1 MSYILDALQR
11 ADAERGRGNV
21 PGLHARQLPT
31 ALEEAATART
41 GLPRPLVWGGLL
53 VLALATTV
61 AGLWMWR
68 SPASPSSPVA
78 AAPATANQPA
88 PATTPV
94 ASPPVPAAVPV
105 VPVVPAVPVAPVVS
119 PAAPT
124 APIATPPAALAPSA
138 AASVGAPPAHPAT
151 VQAAAVARTAPQPA
165 PTAPSAAS
173 DTPVTP
179 AVAPVSA
186 TPAPRATTAPAS
198 TGPAGGSAAPAEAP
212 LLSGLPED
220 LRRQI
225 PALVITGVVHA
236 DNPAQRLLVVNNQV
250 LTQDGQL
257 GPDLVLETIGS
268 RHSVFRFRGTRFR
281 VANQ

>member
-41 GLPRPLVWGGLL
+41 GLRGPLVWGGLL
-53 VLALATTV
+53 VLVLAATV

-68 SPASPSSPVA
+68 SPASPSAPVA
-78 AAPATANQPA
+78 MATASQPA
-88 PATTPV
+88 PAATPV
-94 ASPPVPAAVPV
+94 ASPPLPAAVPA
-105 VPVVPAVPVAPVVS
+105 VPAAPAAPVAPVVS

-138 AASVGAPPAHPAT
+138 PASVGAPSAPSAT

-165 PTAPSAAS
+165 ATAPPAAS

-179 AVAPVSA
+179 AVAPASA
-186 TPAPRATTAPAS
+186 TPAPRAATAPAS
-198 TGPAGGSAAPAEAP
+198 TSPAGGSAAPAEAP

>member
-31 ALEEAATART
+31 ALEEAAAART
-41 GLPRPLVWGGLL
+41 GLRGPLVWGGLL
-53 VLALATTV
+53 VLVLAATV

-78 AAPATANQPA
+78 AAPATASQPA
-88 PATTPV
+88 PAATPV
-94 ASPPVPAAVPV
+94 ASPPLPAAVP
-105 VPVVPAVPVAPVVS
+105 AAPVAPVVS

-138 AASVGAPPAHPAT
+138 AASVGAPPAPPAT
-151 VQAAAVARTAPQPA
+151 VQAAAVARAAPQPA
-165 PTAPSAAS
+165 PTAPPAAS
-173 DTPVTP
+173 VTP

-186 TPAPRATTAPAS
+186 TPAPRAATVPAS
-198 TGPAGGSAAPAEAP
+198 TSPTGSSATPAEAP

-225 PALVITGVVHA
+225 PALAITGVVHA

>member
-53 VLALATTV
+53 VLVLAATV

-68 SPASPSSPVA
+68 SPASPSAPVVT
-78 AAPATANQPA
+78 ATASQTA

-94 ASPPVPAAVPV
+94 ASPPLPAAVPV
-105 VPVVPAVPVAPVVS
+105 MPAVPVAPVVS

-138 AASVGAPPAHPAT
+138 AASVGAPPAPPAT

-165 PTAPSAAS
+165 ATAPPAAS

-179 AVAPVSA
+179 AVAPASA
-186 TPAPRATTAPAS
+186 TPAPRAATAPAS
-198 TGPAGGSAAPAEAP
+198 TSPAGGSAAPAEAP

>member
-31 ALEEAATART
+31 ALEEAAAART
-41 GLPRPLVWGGLL
+41 GLRRPLVWGGLL
-53 VLALATTV
+53 VLVLAATV

-68 SPASPSSPVA
+68 SPASPSAPVVT
-78 AAPATANQPA
+78 ATASQTA

-94 ASPPVPAAVPV
+94 ASPPLPAA

-124 APIATPPAALAPSA
+124 APTATPPAALAPSA
-138 AASVGAPPAHPAT
+138 PASVGAPPAPPAT
-151 VQAAAVARTAPQPA
+151 VQAAAVARAAPQPA
-165 PTAPSAAS
+165 ATAPPAAS

-179 AVAPVSA
+179 AVAPASA
-186 TPAPRATTAPAS
+186 TPAPRAATAPAPTS
-198 TGPAGGSAAPAEAP
+198 PTGSSATPAEAP

>member
-41 GLPRPLVWGGLL
+41 GLRGPLVWGGLL
-53 VLALATTV
+53 VLVLAATV

-68 SPASPSSPVA
+68 SPASPSAPVVT
-78 AAPATANQPA
+78 ATASQPA
-88 PATTPV
+88 PAATPV
-94 ASPPVPAAVPV
+94 ASPPLPAAVPA
-105 VPVVPAVPVAPVVS
+105 VPAAPAAPVAPVVS

-138 AASVGAPPAHPAT
+138 PASVGAPPAPPAT

-165 PTAPSAAS
+165 ATAPPAAS

-179 AVAPVSA
+179 AVAPASA
-186 TPAPRATTAPAS
+186 TPAPRAATAPAS
-198 TGPAGGSAAPAEAP
+198 TSPAGGSAAPAEAP

>member
-31 ALEEAATART
+31 ALEEAAAART
-41 GLPRPLVWGGLL
+41 GLRGPLVWGGLL
-53 VLALATTV
+53 VLVLAATV

-94 ASPPVPAAVPV
+94 ASPPLPAAVPV
-105 VPVVPAVPVAPVVS
+105 MPAVPVAPVVS

-138 AASVGAPPAHPAT
+138 AASVGAPPAPPAT

-165 PTAPSAAS
+165 ATAPPGHNARRCSPDPGTQPS
-173 DTPVTP
+173 PHP
-179 AVAPVSA
+179 AMTKAI
-186 TPAPRATTAPAS
+186 
-198 TGPAGGSAAPAEAP
+198 AGNS
-212 LLSGLPED
+212 
-220 LRRQI
+220 
-225 PALVITGVVHA
+225 
-236 DNPAQRLLVVNNQV
+236 
-250 LTQDGQL
+250 
-257 GPDLVLETIGS
+257 
-268 RHSVFRFRGTRFR
+268 
-281 VANQ
+281 

>member
-31 ALEEAATART
+31 ALEEAAAART
-41 GLPRPLVWGGLL
+41 GLRGPLVWGGLL
-53 VLALATTV
+53 VLVLAATV

-88 PATTPV
+88 PAATPV
-94 ASPPVPAAVPV
+94 ASPPLPAAVPV
-105 VPVVPAVPVAPVVS
+105 VPAAPVAPVVS

-138 AASVGAPPAHPAT
+138 AASVGAPPAPPAT
-151 VQAAAVARTAPQPA
+151 VQAAAVARAAPQPA
-165 PTAPSAAS
+165 PTAPPAAS

-186 TPAPRATTAPAS
+186 TPAPRAATAPAPTS
-198 TGPAGGSAAPAEAP
+198 PTGSSATPAEAP

>member
-31 ALEEAATART
+31 ALEEAAAART
-41 GLPRPLVWGGLL
+41 GLRGPLVWGGLL
-53 VLALATTV
+53 VLVLAATV

-68 SPASPSSPVA
+68 SPASPSAPVVT
-78 AAPATANQPA
+78 ATASQTA

-94 ASPPVPAAVPV
+94 AGPPLPAA

-138 AASVGAPPAHPAT
+138 AASVGAPPAPPAT

-165 PTAPSAAS
+165 PTAPPAAS
-173 DTPVTP
+173 VTPVVVP
-179 AVAPVSA
+179 ASA
-186 TPAPRATTAPAS
+186 TPAPRAATAPAPTS
-198 TGPAGGSAAPAEAP
+198 PTGSSAAPAEAP
-212 LLSGLPED
+212 LLRGLPED

>member
-41 GLPRPLVWGGLL
+41 GLRGPLVWGGLL
-53 VLALATTV
+53 VLVLAATV

-68 SPASPSSPVA
+68 SPASPSAPVVT
-78 AAPATANQPA
+78 ATASQPA
-88 PATTPV
+88 PAATPV
-94 ASPPVPAAVPV
+94 ASPPLPAA

-124 APIATPPAALAPSA
+124 APTATPPAALAPSA
-138 AASVGAPPAHPAT
+138 PASVDAPPAPPAT
-151 VQAAAVARTAPQPA
+151 VQAAAVARAAPQPA
-165 PTAPSAAS
+165 PTAPPAAS

-179 AVAPVSA
+179 AVAPASA
-186 TPAPRATTAPAS
+186 TPAPRAATAPAS
-198 TGPAGGSAAPAEAP
+198 TSPAGGSATPAEAP

>member
-31 ALEEAATART
+31 ALEEAAAART
-41 GLPRPLVWGGLL
+41 GLRGPLVWGGLL
-53 VLALATTV
+53 VLVLAATV

-68 SPASPSSPVA
+68 SPASPSAPVVT
-78 AAPATANQPA
+78 ATASQPA
-88 PATTPV
+88 PAATPV
-94 ASPPVPAAVPV
+94 ASPTLPAA

-124 APIATPPAALAPSA
+124 APTATPPATLAPSA
-138 AASVGAPPAHPAT
+138 PASVGAPPAAPAT

-165 PTAPSAAS
+165 ATAPPAAS
-173 DTPVTP
+173 VTPVTP
-179 AVAPVSA
+179 IVAPASA
-186 TPAPRATTAPAS
+186 TPAPRAATAPAPTS
-198 TGPAGGSAAPAEAP
+198 PAGGSAAPAEPP

>member
-41 GLPRPLVWGGLL
+41 GLRGPLVWGGLL
-53 VLALATTV
+53 VLVLAATV

-68 SPASPSSPVA
+68 SPASPSAPVVT
-78 AAPATANQPA
+78 ATASQPA
-88 PATTPV
+88 PAATPV
-94 ASPPVPAAVPV
+94 TSPPLPAA

-124 APIATPPAALAPSA
+124 APTATPPAALAPSA
-138 AASVGAPPAHPAT
+138 PASVGAPPAPPTT
-151 VQAAAVARTAPQPA
+151 VQAAAVARAAPQPA

-173 DTPVTP
+173 VTPVVVP
-179 AVAPVSA
+179 ASA
-186 TPAPRATTAPAS
+186 TPAPRAATAPAPTS
-198 TGPAGGSAAPAEAP
+198 PAGGSAAPAEAP

>member
-41 GLPRPLVWGGLL
+41 GLRGPLVWGGLL
-53 VLALATTV
+53 VLVLAATV

-78 AAPATANQPA
+78 AAPATASQPA
-88 PATTPV
+88 PAATPV
-94 ASPPVPAAVPV
+94 TSPPLPAA

-124 APIATPPAALAPSA
+124 APTATPPAALAPSA
-138 AASVGAPPAHPAT
+138 PASVGAPPAPSAT
-151 VQAAAVARTAPQPA
+151 VQAAAVARAAPQPA
-165 PTAPSAAS
+165 PTERPAAS

-186 TPAPRATTAPAS
+186 TPAPRAATAPAPTS
-198 TGPAGGSAAPAEAP
+198 PAGGSAAPAEAP

>member
-31 ALEEAATART
+31 ALEEAAAART
-41 GLPRPLVWGGLL
+41 GLRGPLVWGGLL
-53 VLALATTV
+53 VLVLAATV

-68 SPASPSSPVA
+68 SPASPSAPVVT
-78 AAPATANQPA
+78 ATASQPA
-88 PATTPV
+88 PAATPV
-94 ASPPVPAAVPV
+94 ASPPLPAAVPA
-105 VPVVPAVPVAPVVS
+105 VPAAPAAPVAPVVS

-138 AASVGAPPAHPAT
+138 PASVDAPPAPPAT
-151 VQAAAVARTAPQPA
+151 VQAAAVARAAPQPA
-165 PTAPSAAS
+165 PTAPPAAS
-173 DTPVTP
+173 DTPATP

-186 TPAPRATTAPAS
+186 TPAPRAATAPAPTS
-198 TGPAGGSAAPAEAP
+198 PAGSSAAPAEAP

>member
-31 ALEEAATART
+31 ALEEAAAART
-41 GLPRPLVWGGLL
+41 GLRGPLVWGGLL
-53 VLALATTV
+53 VLVLAATV

-124 APIATPPAALAPSA
+124 APTATPPAALAPSA
-138 AASVGAPPAHPAT
+138 AASVGAPPAPPAT

-165 PTAPSAAS
+165 PTAPPAAS
-173 DTPVTP
+173 VTPVVVP
-179 AVAPVSA
+179 ASA
-186 TPAPRATTAPAS
+186 TPAPRAATAPAPTS
-198 TGPAGGSAAPAEAP
+198 PTGSSAAPAEAP

>member
-31 ALEEAATART
+31 ALEEVATART
-41 GLPRPLVWGGLL
+41 GLRGPLVWGGLL
-53 VLALATTV
+53 VLVLAATV

-78 AAPATANQPA
+78 AAPATASQPA
-88 PATTPV
+88 PAATPV
-94 ASPPVPAAVPV
+94 ASPPLPAA

-124 APIATPPAALAPSA
+124 APTATPPAALAPSA
-138 AASVGAPPAHPAT
+138 AASVGAPPAPPAT

-165 PTAPSAAS
+165 ATAPPAAS

-179 AVAPVSA
+179 AVAPASA
-186 TPAPRATTAPAS
+186 TPAPRAATAPAPTS
-198 TGPAGGSAAPAEAP
+198 PAGSSAAPAETP

-225 PALVITGVVHA
+225 PALAITGVVHA

>member
-31 ALEEAATART
+31 ALEEAAAART
-41 GLPRPLVWGGLL
+41 GLRGPLVWGGLL
-53 VLALATTV
+53 VLVLAATV

-68 SPASPSSPVA
+68 SPASPSAPVVT
-78 AAPATANQPA
+78 ATASQPA
-88 PATTPV
+88 PAATPV
-94 ASPPVPAAVPV
+94 ASPTLPAA

-124 APIATPPAALAPSA
+124 APTATPTATLAPSA
-138 AASVGAPPAHPAT
+138 PASVGAPPAAPAT

-165 PTAPSAAS
+165 ATAPPAAS
-173 DTPVTP
+173 VTPVTP
-179 AVAPVSA
+179 IVAPASA
-186 TPAPRATTAPAS
+186 TPAPRAATAPAPTS
-198 TGPAGGSAAPAEAP
+198 PAGGSAAPAEPP

>member
-31 ALEEAATART
+31 ALEEAAAART
-41 GLPRPLVWGGLL
+41 GLRGPLVWGGLL
-53 VLALATTV
+53 VLVLAATV

-88 PATTPV
+88 PAATPV
-94 ASPPVPAAVPV
+94 ASPPLPAAVPV
-105 VPVVPAVPVAPVVS
+105 MPAVPVAPVVS

-165 PTAPSAAS
+165 PTAPPAAS
-173 DTPVTP
+173 VTPVVVP
-179 AVAPVSA
+179 ASA
-186 TPAPRATTAPAS
+186 TPAPRAATAPAPTS
-198 TGPAGGSAAPAEAP
+198 PTGSSATPAEAP

>member
-31 ALEEAATART
+31 ALEEAAAART
-41 GLPRPLVWGGLL
+41 GLRGPLVWGGLL

-68 SPASPSSPVA
+68 SPASPSAPVVT
-78 AAPATANQPA
+78 ATASQPA
-88 PATTPV
+88 PAVTPV
-94 ASPPVPAAVPV
+94 ASPPLPAAVPV
-105 VPVVPAVPVAPVVS
+105 VPAVPVVS

-124 APIATPPAALAPSA
+124 APTATPPAALAPSA
-138 AASVGAPPAHPAT
+138 PASVGAPPAAPAT

-165 PTAPSAAS
+165 ATAPPAAS
-173 DTPVTP
+173 VTPVTP

-186 TPAPRATTAPAS
+186 TPTPRASTVPAS
-198 TGPAGGSAAPAEAP
+198 TSPIGGSATPAEAP

>member
-31 ALEEAATART
+31 ALEEAAAART
-41 GLPRPLVWGGLL
+41 GLRGPLVWGGLL
-53 VLALATTV
+53 VLVLAATV

-68 SPASPSSPVA
+68 SPASPSAPVVT
-78 AAPATANQPA
+78 ATASQPA
-88 PATTPV
+88 PAATPV
-94 ASPPVPAAVPV
+94 ASPPLPAA

-138 AASVGAPPAHPAT
+138 PASVGAPPAPPAT
-151 VQAAAVARTAPQPA
+151 VQAAAVARAAPQPA
-165 PTAPSAAS
+165 ATAPSAAS
-173 DTPVTP
+173 VTPVTP

-186 TPAPRATTAPAS
+186 TPAPRAATAPAPTS
-198 TGPAGGSAAPAEAP
+198 PTGSSAAPAEAP

>member
-31 ALEEAATART
+31 ALEEAAASRT
-41 GLPRPLVWGGLL
+41 GLRGPMVWGGLL
-53 VLALATTV
+53 VLAATV

-68 SPASPSSPVA
+68 SPAPPSVPVA
-78 AAPATANQPA
+78 AAPVIANQPA
-88 PATTPV
+88 PAATPV
-94 ASPPVPAAVPV
+94 ASPPLPAAVP
-105 VPVVPAVPVAPVVS
+105 AVTVALITPVVS
-119 PAAPT
+119 PAA
-124 APIATPPAALAPSA
+124 LAPSVPAPA
-138 AASVGAPPAHPAT
+138 AAGASPAT
-151 VQAAAVARTAPQPA
+151 PAPVQAAAVVSAAPQPA
-165 PTAPSAAS
+165 RPAPAAAPV
-173 DTPVTP
+173 TPVTP
-179 AVAPVSA
+179 DVAPVSA
-186 TPAPRATTAPAS
+186 APALRSAPVPAPTS
-198 TGPAGGSAAPAEAP
+198 PAGGSAAPAEAP

>member
-53 VLALATTV
+53 VLVLAATV

-68 SPASPSSPVA
+68 SPASPSAPVVT
-78 AAPATANQPA
+78 ATASQTA

-94 ASPPVPAAVPV
+94 ASPPLPAAVPV
-105 VPVVPAVPVAPVVS
+105 MPAVPVAPVVS

-138 AASVGAPPAHPAT
+138 AASVGAPPAPPAT

-165 PTAPSAAS
+165 PTAPPAAS
-173 DTPVTP
+173 VTPVVVP
-179 AVAPVSA
+179 ASA
-186 TPAPRATTAPAS
+186 TPAPRAATAPAPTS
-198 TGPAGGSAAPAEAP
+198 PTGSSAAPAEAP
-212 LLSGLPED
+212 LLRGLPED

>member
-41 GLPRPLVWGGLL
+41 GLRGPLVWGGLL
-53 VLALATTV
+53 VLVLAATV

-68 SPASPSSPVA
+68 SPASPSAPVVT
-78 AAPATANQPA
+78 ATASQTA

-138 AASVGAPPAHPAT
+138 PASVDAPPAHPAT

-165 PTAPSAAS
+165 PTAPPAAS
-173 DTPVTP
+173 VTPVVVP
-179 AVAPVSA
+179 ASA
-186 TPAPRATTAPAS
+186 TPAPRAATAPAPTS
-198 TGPAGGSAAPAEAP
+198 PTGSSAAPAEAP

>member
-41 GLPRPLVWGGLL
+41 GLRGPLVWGGLL
-53 VLALATTV
+53 VLVLAATV

-68 SPASPSSPVA
+68 SPASPSAPVVT
-78 AAPATANQPA
+78 ATASQPA
-88 PATTPV
+88 PAATPV
-94 ASPPVPAAVPV
+94 ASPPLPAA

-124 APIATPPAALAPSA
+124 APTATPPAALAPSA
-138 AASVGAPPAHPAT
+138 PASVDAPPAPPAT
-151 VQAAAVARTAPQPA
+151 VQAAAVARAAPQPA
-165 PTAPSAAS
+165 PTAPPAAS

-179 AVAPVSA
+179 AVAPASA
-186 TPAPRATTAPAS
+186 TPAPRAATAPAS
-198 TGPAGGSAAPAEAP
+198 TSPAGGSAAPAEAP

>member
-31 ALEEAATART
+31 ALEEAAAART
-41 GLPRPLVWGGLL
+41 GLRGPLVWGGLL
-53 VLALATTV
+53 VLVLAATV
-61 AGLWMWR
+61 AGVWMWR

-94 ASPPVPAAVPV
+94 ASPPLPAAVPV
-105 VPVVPAVPVAPVVS
+105 MPAVPVAPVVS

-138 AASVGAPPAHPAT
+138 AASVGAPPAPPAT

-165 PTAPSAAS
+165 PTAPPAAS
-173 DTPVTP
+173 VTPVVVP
-179 AVAPVSA
+179 ASA
-186 TPAPRATTAPAS
+186 TPAPRAATAPAPTS
-198 TGPAGGSAAPAEAP
+198 PTGSSAAPAEAP

>member
-31 ALEEAATART
+31 ALEEAAAART
-41 GLPRPLVWGGLL
+41 GLRGPLVWGGLL
-53 VLALATTV
+53 VLVLAATV

-124 APIATPPAALAPSA
+124 APTATPPAALAPSA
-138 AASVGAPPAHPAT
+138 PASVGAPPAPSAT

-165 PTAPSAAS
+165 ATAPSTAS
-173 DTPVTP
+173 VTPV
-179 AVAPVSA
+179 VAPASA
-186 TPAPRATTAPAS
+186 TPAPRAATAPAS
-198 TGPAGGSAAPAEAP
+198 TSPTGSSATPAEAP

>member
-41 GLPRPLVWGGLL
+41 GLRGPLVWGGLL
-53 VLALATTV
+53 VLVLAATV

-68 SPASPSSPVA
+68 SPASPSAPVVT
-78 AAPATANQPA
+78 ATASQTA

-94 ASPPVPAAVPV
+94 ASPPLPAAVPV
-105 VPVVPAVPVAPVVS
+105 MPAVPVAPVVS

-138 AASVGAPPAHPAT
+138 AASVGAPPAPPAT

-165 PTAPSAAS
+165 PTAPPAAS
-173 DTPVTP
+173 VTPVVVP
-179 AVAPVSA
+179 ASA
-186 TPAPRATTAPAS
+186 TPAPRAATAPAPTS
-198 TGPAGGSAAPAEAP
+198 PTGSSAAPAEAP

>member
-41 GLPRPLVWGGLL
+41 GLRGPLVWGGLL
-53 VLALATTV
+53 VLVLAATV

-68 SPASPSSPVA
+68 SPASPSAPVVT
-78 AAPATANQPA
+78 ATASQTA

-94 ASPPVPAAVPV
+94 ASPPLPAAVPV
-105 VPVVPAVPVAPVVS
+105 MPAVPVAPVVS

-138 AASVGAPPAHPAT
+138 PASVGAPSAPSAT

-165 PTAPSAAS
+165 PTAPPAAS
-173 DTPVTP
+173 VTPVVVP
-179 AVAPVSA
+179 ASA
-186 TPAPRATTAPAS
+186 TPAPRAATAPAPTS
-198 TGPAGGSAAPAEAP
+198 PTGSSAAPAEAP

>member
-41 GLPRPLVWGGLL
+41 GLRGPLVWGGLL
-53 VLALATTV
+53 VLVLAATV

-68 SPASPSSPVA
+68 SPASPSAPVVT
-78 AAPATANQPA
+78 ATASQTA

-138 AASVGAPPAHPAT
+138 PASVGAPPAPPAT

-165 PTAPSAAS
+165 PTAPPAAS
-173 DTPVTP
+173 VTPVVVP
-179 AVAPVSA
+179 ASA
-186 TPAPRATTAPAS
+186 TPAPRAATAPAPTS
-198 TGPAGGSAAPAEAP
+198 PTGSSAAPAEAP

>member
-41 GLPRPLVWGGLL
+41 GLRGPLVWGGLL
-53 VLALATTV
+53 VLVLAATV

-68 SPASPSSPVA
+68 SPASPSAPVVT
-78 AAPATANQPA
+78 ATASQPA
-88 PATTPV
+88 PAATPV
-94 ASPPVPAAVPV
+94 ASPTLPAA

-124 APIATPPAALAPSA
+124 APIATPTAALAPSA
-138 AASVGAPPAHPAT
+138 PASVGAPPAPPAT

-165 PTAPSAAS
+165 PTAPPAAS
-173 DTPVTP
+173 VTPVVVP
-179 AVAPVSA
+179 ASA
-186 TPAPRATTAPAS
+186 TPAPRAATAPAPTS
-198 TGPAGGSAAPAEAP
+198 PTGSSAAPAEAP

-257 GPDLVLETIGS
+257 GPDLMLETIGS

>member
-21 PGLHARQLPT
+21 PSLHARQLPT
-31 ALEEAATART
+31 ALGEAAAART
-41 GLPRPLVWGGLL
+41 GLRGPLVWGGLL
-53 VLALATTV
+53 VLVLAATV

-68 SPASPSSPVA
+68 SPASPSAPVVTA
-78 AAPATANQPA
+78 TASQTAPAA
-88 PATTPV
+88 TPV
-94 ASPPVPAAVPV
+94 ASPPLPAA

-124 APIATPPAALAPSA
+124 ASTATPPAALAPSA
-138 AASVGAPPAHPAT
+138 PASVGAPPAPSAT
-151 VQAAAVARTAPQPA
+151 VQAAAVARAAPQPA

-173 DTPVTP
+173 VTPVTP

-186 TPAPRATTAPAS
+186 TPAPRAATAPAPTS
-198 TGPAGGSAAPAEAP
+198 PTGSSAAPAEPP

>member
-31 ALEEAATART
+31 ALEEAAAART
-41 GLPRPLVWGGLL
+41 GLRGPLVWGGLL
-53 VLALATTV
+53 VLVLAATV

-94 ASPPVPAAVPV
+94 ASPPLPAAVPV
-105 VPVVPAVPVAPVVS
+105 MPAVPVAPVVS

-138 AASVGAPPAHPAT
+138 PASVDAPPAHPAT

-165 PTAPSAAS
+165 PTAPPAAS
-173 DTPVTP
+173 VTPVVVP
-179 AVAPVSA
+179 ASA
-186 TPAPRATTAPAS
+186 TPAPRAATAPAPTS
-198 TGPAGGSAAPAEAP
+198 PTGSSAAPAEAP

>member
-31 ALEEAATART
+31 ALEEAAAART
-41 GLPRPLVWGGLL
+41 GLRGPLVWGGLL
-53 VLALATTV
+53 VLVLAATV

-68 SPASPSSPVA
+68 SPASPSAPVVT
-78 AAPATANQPA
+78 ATASQPA
-88 PATTPV
+88 PAATPV
-94 ASPPVPAAVPV
+94 ASPPLPAA

-124 APIATPPAALAPSA
+124 APTATPPAALAPSA
-138 AASVGAPPAHPAT
+138 LASVGAPPAHPAT
-151 VQAAAVARTAPQPA
+151 VQAAAVARAAPQPA
-165 PTAPSAAS
+165 ATAPSAAS
-173 DTPVTP
+173 VTPVTP

-186 TPAPRATTAPAS
+186 TPAPRAATAPAPTS
-198 TGPAGGSAAPAEAP
+198 PTGSSAAPAEPP

>member
-31 ALEEAATART
+31 ALEEAAAART
-41 GLPRPLVWGGLL
+41 GLRGPLVWGGLL
-53 VLALATTV
+53 VLVLAATV

-68 SPASPSSPVA
+68 SPASPSTPVVT
-78 AAPATANQPA
+78 ATASQPA
-88 PATTPV
+88 PAATPV
-94 ASPPVPAAVPV
+94 ASPNLPAA

-124 APIATPPAALAPSA
+124 APTATPPAALAPSA

-151 VQAAAVARTAPQPA
+151 VQAAAVARAAPQPA
-165 PTAPSAAS
+165 ATAPSAAS
-173 DTPVTP
+173 VTPVTP

-186 TPAPRATTAPAS
+186 TPAPRAATAPAPTS
-198 TGPAGGSAAPAEAP
+198 PTGSSAAPAEPP

>member
-31 ALEEAATART
+31 ALEEAAAART
-41 GLPRPLVWGGLL
+41 GLRGPLVWGGLL
-53 VLALATTV
+53 VLVLAATV

-78 AAPATANQPA
+78 AAPATASQPA
-88 PATTPV
+88 PAATPV
-94 ASPPVPAAVPV
+94 ASPPLPAAVPV
-105 VPVVPAVPVAPVVS
+105 VPAAPVAPVVS

-138 AASVGAPPAHPAT
+138 PASVGAPPAPPAT
-151 VQAAAVARTAPQPA
+151 VQAAAVARAAPQPA
-165 PTAPSAAS
+165 PTAPPAAS
-173 DTPVTP
+173 VTP

-186 TPAPRATTAPAS
+186 TPAPRAATAPAPTS
-198 TGPAGGSAAPAEAP
+198 PAGSSAAPAETP

-225 PALVITGVVHA
+225 PALAITGVVHA

>member
-31 ALEEAATART
+31 ALEEAAAART
-41 GLPRPLVWGGLL
+41 GLRGPLVWGGLL
-53 VLALATTV
+53 VLVLAATV

-68 SPASPSSPVA
+68 SPASPSAPVVT
-78 AAPATANQPA
+78 ATASQPA
-88 PATTPV
+88 PAATPV
-94 ASPPVPAAVPV
+94 ASPTLPAA

-124 APIATPPAALAPSA
+124 APTATPPAALAPSA
-138 AASVGAPPAHPAT
+138 PASVDAPPAHPAT

-173 DTPVTP
+173 VTPVTP

-186 TPAPRATTAPAS
+186 TPAPRAATAPAPTS
-198 TGPAGGSAAPAEAP
+198 PAGGSATPADPP
-212 LLSGLPED
+212 LLNGLPED

-225 PALVITGVVHA
+225 PTLVITGVVHA

>member
-31 ALEEAATART
+31 ALEEAAAART
-41 GLPRPLVWGGLL
+41 GLRGPLVWGGLL
-53 VLALATTV
+53 VLVLAATV

-88 PATTPV
+88 PAATPV
-94 ASPPVPAAVPV
+94 ASPTLPAA

-124 APIATPPAALAPSA
+124 APTATPPAALAPSA
-138 AASVGAPPAHPAT
+138 PASVGAPPAPLAT
-151 VQAAAVARTAPQPA
+151 VQAAAVARAAPQPA

-173 DTPVTP
+173 VTPVTP

-186 TPAPRATTAPAS
+186 TPAPRASTVPAS
-198 TGPAGGSAAPAEAP
+198 TSPIGSSATPAEAP

-268 RHSVFRFRGTRFR
+268 RHSVFRFRDTRFR